1 MIRTHILSC
10 KLPKIVCDN
19 LNVASGSVYTKVC
32 VTHWRV
38 YRKKSIWLSKYGAC
52 RINDGYKCTDVLHS
66 HSIDAAQQGF
76 YKACQTARACR
87 KIGVGNAHFPHKRK
101 KFRTTIWKNTAIR
114 FKNDA
119 LILSNGRGNPAITI
133 KLPTD
138 FQSVLRFLEVRL
150 VFDKRSHK
158 YFWHMVVENG
168 KRAKFPPGNNVV
180 SVDLGEI
187 HPAVVGDEYE
197 STIITCRE
205 LRHENQGFNKRMA
218 SLSQAISR
226 TTKYSRKWW
235 KLVHARTRLKAKHK
249 AVVRDMEHKIS
260 HAIVGVAVERKADRI
275 VVGDVRNI
283 ANGINLSKSS
293 NQKISS
299 WNHGK
304 IVDFTKYKAEAK
316 GIKTQLE
323 NEAYTTQTC
332 PQCGERHKPKGRN
345 YGCPFCGFSCHRDV
359 VGQINILSVHK
370 FKEPGK
376 ILPGITK
383 HREPYSIRRTR
394 RCRDIGQGTH
404 PVACRNM
411 QETDLLL

>member
-1 MIRTHILSC
+1 MIRTHILPC
-10 KLPKIVCDN
+10 DLPQLVCDN
-19 LNVASGSVYTKVC
+19 LNAASGEVYTKVC
-32 VTHWRV
+32 VTHWRI
-38 YRKKSIWLSKYGAC
+38 YRKKSIWLSKYGAE
-52 RINDGYKCTDVLHS
+52 RINDGYKCTNILHC

-87 KIGVGNAHFPHKRK
+87 KIGVNNAHFPHRRK
-101 KFRTTIWKNTAIR
+101 KFRTTIWKSMAIR
-114 FKNDA
+114 FKNGI
-119 LILSNGRGNPAITI
+119 LVLSNGRGNPLIII
-133 KLPTD
+133 KLSPV
-138 FQSVLRFLEVRL
+138 FQPVLRFLEVRL
-150 VFDKRSHK
+150 VFNKSANK
-158 YFWHMVVENG
+158 YFWHIVVENG
-168 KRAKFPPGNNVV
+168 KQAMIPQGDNVV

-187 HPAVVGDEYE
+187 HPAVVGDECE

-218 SLSQAISR
+218 SLNQAISR
-226 TTKYSRKWW
+226 TTKYSKKWW
-235 KLVHARTRLKAKHK
+235 RLVRVRTRLKTKHRS
-249 AVVRDMEHKIS
+249 VINDMGHKIS
-260 HAIVGVAVERKADRI
+260 RAIVDVAVERKANLI
-275 VVGDVRNI
+275 VIGDVRNI
-283 ANGINLSKSS
+283 SRGINLSKSS
-293 NQKISS
+293 NQKISG

-304 IVDFTKYKAEAK
+304 IVELTKYKAEAE

-345 YGCPFCGFSCHRDV
+345 YACPSCGFSCHRDV

-394 RCRDIGQGTH
+394 RRRDTGHGKSR
-404 PVACRNM
+404 VACRTL
-411 QETDLLL
+411 QETSSF